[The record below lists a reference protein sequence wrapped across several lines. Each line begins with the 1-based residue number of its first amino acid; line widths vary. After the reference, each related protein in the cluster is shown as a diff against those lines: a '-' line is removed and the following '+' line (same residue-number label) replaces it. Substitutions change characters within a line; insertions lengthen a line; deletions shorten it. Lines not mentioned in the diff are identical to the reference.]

1 METPVLGDKDQFP
14 VDELIFKHLGKIKN
28 IWLMLFKFIHDKH
41 PDFKEE
47 WRYYNDGKSWLLK
60 ITKKTKTICWISIIK
75 DGFRM
80 TCYFGDK
87 AEKLI
92 KDSDLPKDYK
102 DQFINGKKFG
112 KIRAITI
119 IFKNEEGINVAKI
132 LMEIKEKLK

>member
-14 VDELIFKHLGKIKN
+14 TEDIIFLHLGKTKNTWIK
-28 IWLMLFKFIHDKH
+28 LFKFIHEKH
-41 PDFKEE
+41 SDFKEE

-75 DGFRM
+75 NGFRM
-80 TCYFGDK
+80 TYYFGDK
-87 AEKLI
+87 VEKLI
-92 KDSDLPKDYK
+92 KDSDLPKEYK
-102 DQFINGKKFG
+102 GQFLNGKKFG

-119 IFKNEEGINVAKI
+119 IFKNDDDIKVAKI